1 MSQEVLSVTELVQY
15 LKRVVETE
23 PLFKN
28 VAIVGEISNF
38 TPARSGHFYF
48 SLKDE
53 HSSIKCVMF
62 KSSASQV
69 LFKPKNGDKVI
80 VTGKMGVYP
89 ASGEVQFYVN
99 RMNLDGLGDLFI
111 EFERLKK
118 ELFEKG
124 YFDKKHK
131 KVLPEYPMKIGIV
144 TGSGSAALADMTR
157 TLKERWPIATQYNFY
172 SLVQGDQAKG
182 DLVNQIK
189 KADNSNL
196 DLIILARGGGS
207 IEDLWPF
214 NEIEVVL
221 AVFEASTPIVTGV
234 GHESDVTLVDYV
246 SDHRAATPT
255 GAVMDA
261 TPHYN
266 DVDQRITNYK
276 NRMYLGVK
284 NNYLNKKQ
292 QFNYILE
299 KDFLKKP
306 TSILDVYYMD
316 LDHLQNR
323 LYRNIRYFDDISNG
337 IARFVLSAQKNME
350 LRLMMKHREL
360 MQFDDD
366 FPKYLIG
373 KLREDQRDLSSNQDQ
388 LIKGM
393 EELVFLKKRAFSD
406 ILKTMKHLSPF
417 EIMSRGYGAVFKE
430 DKSIS
435 YAKNLEVDDEFELVF
450 EDGILK
456 SIVIERVL
464 DHE

>member
-28 VAIVGEISNF
+28 VAIVGELSNF

-62 KSSASQV
+62 KSNASQV
-69 LFKPKNGDKVI
+69 LFKPKDGDKVVI
-80 VTGKMGVYP
+80 TGRMGVYP
-89 ASGEVQFYVN
+89 SSGEVQFYAN

-124 YFDKKHK
+124 YFDNKYKKP
-131 KVLPEYPMKIGIV
+131 LPDYPMKIGIV

-172 SLVQGDQAKG
+172 SLVQGNQAKE

-189 KADNSNL
+189 KADKANL

-214 NEIEVVL
+214 NEFEVVL

-266 DVDQRITNYK
+266 DVNQRITNYK

-292 QFNYILE
+292 HFNYMLE

-306 TSILDVYYMD
+306 ISILDIYYMD

-323 LYRNIRYFDDISNG
+323 LYRNIRYFDVISNDIS
-337 IARFVLSAQKNME
+337 RFVLSSQKSME

-360 MQFDDD
+360 MQFDSD
-366 FPKYLIG
+366 FPKYLND
-373 KLREDQRDLSSNQDQ
+373 KLRENQRDLLRNQDQ
-388 LIKGM
+388 LIQDM
-393 EELVFLKKRAFSD
+393 EELVFLKKRDFSD

-417 EIMSRGYGAVFKE
+417 EIMSRGYGAVFKDE
-430 DKSIS
+430 LSITS
-435 YAKNLEVDDEFELVF
+435 VKNLDVNDEFELVF

-456 SIVIERVL
+456 SVVIERVL
-464 DHE
+464 EDE